1 MDNGSAEHEPPQQSV
16 EDLRDAPR
24 FSLIIRSAKLVCES
38 GEYLCV
44 VRDISATGARLR
56 LFHEPPPERHVFL
69 ELSNG
74 DRHVMERVWAADGHA
89 GFRIAQPIDVNAFL
103 VEPSPFPKRPIRLRL
118 QRPAVVTVAGV
129 RHPATLIDLSQKGAR
144 ITADCHLAVSQQIT
158 LDIAG
163 LGSIPA
169 KVRWRGRDGYGLVL
183 EHTFRLDE
191 LASFAFDLQH
201 SGDSGRATGS
211 TTGPSPRREV
221 G

>member
-1 MDNGSAEHEPPQQSV
+1 
-16 EDLRDAPR
+16 
-24 FSLIIRSAKLVCES
+24 
-38 GEYLCV
+38 LCV

-74 DRHVMERVWAADGHA
+74 DRHVMECVWVADGHA

-103 VEPSPFPKRPIRLRL
+103 VEPSPFPKRPIRLRI
-118 QRPAVVTVAGV
+118 QRPAVLTVGGV

-158 LDIAG
+158 LDIPGIGA
-163 LGSIPA
+163 IPA
-169 KVRWRGRDGYGLVL
+169 KVRWRGKDGYGLVL
-183 EHTFRLDE
+183 EQTFRLDE

-201 SGDSGRATGS
+201 SANSAGPPPAPPSGLRNLA
-211 TTGPSPRREV
+211 
-221 G
+221 